1 MNNLN
6 DITPTAFDNIRNI
19 ENNEIRGIFIR
30 ELLLYILN
38 NKIIISRP
46 SAKTARDCIQLS
58 DNRYKA
64 VRKKVKKQICSYLFK
79 DLRPN
84 AKQLFENPEM
94 EMQMLLYIDNFKNL
108 DQDTQA
114 NRIFNGLVQ
123 NITTDE
129 VVTTNEE
136 QNKDLEETKKRLI
149 KYLDECKAANREQAT
164 PEQEQEQPPA
174 AEQEQPTPEREQPK
188 NIIMCSA
195 QEIKRL
201 NSGWFEPTPPRQQS
215 EQIPATKQETPPQTE
230 IEKEMREL
238 FAGTENTEQP
248 AELPATI
255 QQTIRYADLTKYAAD
270 IINYYC
276 QTAQTDYKRYIDNG
290 GNPAEFS
297 FEFNPYK
304 IMKASNAT
312 KGSEQ
317 VAQYYNAVKDLN
329 KTSLS
334 FVTWQATKGNK
345 TYTTVKTV
353 NFIRSYTTEYVT
365 DETGIKSEKIT
376 QIQLDDIFYT
386 DNKHPVMPVKK
397 LFPSGKYS
405 GKLTAGEVG
414 AAVSWIVNRYE
425 QNTRV
430 EWNSIFDKFSF
441 ADSNTRR
448 VKGKIYANLQTR
460 GFEIV
465 EKNPKYFKFKR

>member
-1 MNNLN
+1 MNKLD
-6 DITPTAFDNIRNI
+6 DITPTTFDNIRNI
-19 ENNEIRGIFIR
+19 ENNTIRGIFIR
-30 ELLLYILN
+30 ELLLHILN

-129 VVTTNEE
+129 VVSVDEE
-136 QNKDLEETKKRLI
+136 QNKYLEGEKQRLI
-149 KYLDECKAANREQAT
+149 KYIKEHKR
-164 PEQEQEQPPA
+164 
-174 AEQEQPTPEREQPK
+174 AEQEQPTPEQEQPTPEKEQPK

-195 QEIKRL
+195 QEIKIL

-238 FAGTENTEQP
+238 FAETDTTEQP

-304 IMKASNAT
+304 IMRASNAT

-425 QNTRV
+425 PNTRV
-430 EWNSIFDKFSF
+430 EWNTIFDKFSF